1 MAGVGRW
8 DPSEEIVNSGD
19 GLERMQELAATDE
32 NRFTVEAENETNG
45 GGEERSYHLPRT
57 WNQQQLNRAE
67 MEVLRCLQ
75 CPGFRSS
82 APAAQS
88 LGRDPDK
95 NTTKKACKHRPT
107 FGPGAETLAGFGL
120 SFNASNALT
129 VISRRHLELAPISL
143 CATRPDQR
151 CCFTGK
157 SMTL

>member
-45 GGEERSYHLPRT
+45 GGEERSYHLPKT
-57 WNQQQLNRAE
+57 WDHQQLNRAE

-95 NTTKKACKHRPT
+95 KHNKKSLQASSHFLVRVPRRL
-107 FGPGAETLAGFGL
+107 PASVLL
-120 SFNASNALT
+120 S
-129 VISRRHLELAPISL
+129 
-143 CATRPDQR
+143 TRQTR
-151 CCFTGK
+151 
-157 SMTL
+157 